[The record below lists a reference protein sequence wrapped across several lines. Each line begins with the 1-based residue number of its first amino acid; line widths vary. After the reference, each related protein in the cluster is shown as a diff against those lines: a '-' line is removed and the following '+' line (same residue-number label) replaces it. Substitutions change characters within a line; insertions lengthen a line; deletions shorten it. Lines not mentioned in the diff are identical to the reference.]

1 MSTLILKTHFFVILG
16 MHRSGTSFLTRCL
29 NVSGVYLGK
38 NLMSYDGLSKWN
50 PKGNWENRDF
60 FNLSEQLLKQ
70 NNGTWDNIPSNI
82 ICHSD
87 LKTKFKQ
94 VLQKILEDSH
104 LSSGLKDPRT
114 IIILDSIIDI
124 FPENKLLLG
133 IFRHPLKVAQ
143 SLKTRN
149 GFDYEKSLNL
159 WKIHNVK
166 LLQYLEKN
174 NGFLFNFDWS
184 KEKMIFELEKFVKK
198 TGLISTDLNSIHSSE
213 LLRSDSSYATDY
225 KIPDDIQKT
234 YEKLL
239 ERSELNESIVVK
251 PIVFSIEESREIM
264 KKMIQQI
271 NELSEVEFK

>member
-1 MSTLILKTHFFVILG
+1 

-38 NLMSYDGLSKWN
+38 NLMSYDGLSQWN
-50 PKGNWENRDF
+50 AKGNWENRDF

-70 NNGTWDNIPSNI
+70 NNGSWDNIPSKI
-82 ICHSD
+82 ICPPD
-87 LKTKFKQ
+87 LKTKFKR
-94 VLQKILEDSH
+94 VIQKIQEDSH

-124 FPENKLLLG
+124 FPENNLFVG

-149 GFDYEKSLNL
+149 GFDYEKSLDL
-159 WKIHNVK
+159 WQIHNVK
-166 LLQYLEKN
+166 LLQYLEKY
-174 NGFLFNFDWS
+174 NGFLFSFDWS
-184 KEKMIFELEKFVKK
+184 KEKMIKELGKFLKK
-198 TGLISTDLNSIHSSE
+198 TGLISTDLDSIYSSE
-213 LLRSDSSYATDY
+213 LLQSDSSYAIDY
-225 KIPDDIQKT
+225 KIPADIQET

-239 ERSELNESIVVK
+239 EKSELNESIVVK
-251 PIVFSIEESREIM
+251 PITFSIEESREIM

-271 NELSEVEFK
+271 NELSEVKFK